1 MFISEKC
8 MRPENEEQKRN
19 KIGLGQKTLKFIWKN
34 KQVQDKLESFNKEEM

>member
-1 MFISEKC
+1 